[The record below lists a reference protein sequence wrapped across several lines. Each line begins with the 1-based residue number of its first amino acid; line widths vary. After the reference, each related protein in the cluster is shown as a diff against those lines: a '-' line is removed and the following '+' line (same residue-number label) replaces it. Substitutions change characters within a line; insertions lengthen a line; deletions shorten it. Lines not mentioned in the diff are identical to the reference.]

1 MDEEK
6 NVASEPERINS
17 ANIKRLV
24 VNLGK
29 RSHRRNDGPVTNGEV
44 YEILLKSGFM
54 YTEED
59 AEEVRKGLAA
69 RNIGVTDE
77 GPVVFPGDLPERDAG
92 DGSVSE
98 AEIKRLAE
106 NLSRRA
112 RRGNRD
118 IRDSEIHEVLNGKEY
133 TSDDVE
139 RILALLEKRGVR
151 VVYGVPDEKPAHSS
165 SDKKRQR
172 KSETKQ
178 AKQQRQPRRETDFD
192 DFGDDDDLFGD
203 DFDDFDDF
211 DDLDDDLSGKRL
223 KLGLGTVNVEAAI
236 KELSEKGT
244 AAGKLSSKEIS
255 DVIGDSYSIS
265 QLSDICDALESLGIE
280 ITGYD
285 ELAQDAIGSEPFSVK
300 EIEKTLVGEGVT
312 VDDPVRLYLK
322 DIGSIPLLES
332 DRELYLAE
340 RMADGDNDAKKQLI
354 EANLRLV
361 VSIAKR
367 YVGKGMFFLDLIQ
380 EGNLGL
386 MKAVDK
392 FDYRKG
398 YKLSTYATWWIR
410 QAITRAIA
418 DQARTIRIPVHM
430 VETLHRLARAQR
442 QLLQEYGRE
451 PTEEELAKEMNLS
464 VAKIREI
471 MKVSQ
476 DPISLEMPVGEEEDT
491 HLGDFI
497 EDENTLSPDTAAA
510 QKMLSEQM
518 DEILSTLSD
527 RDRAVI
533 EMRYGLKNGKQR
545 TLEEVG
551 QEFGITRERIRQIE
565 AKALRRL
572 RRQADQKKL
581 KDYLD

>member
-1 MDEEK
+1 MDDESRFAGLE
-6 NVASEPERINS
+6 NIDT

-29 RSHRRNDGPVTNGEV
+29 RSHRRDDGPVTNGEV
-44 YEILLKSGFM
+44 YEVLLKSGFM

-69 RNIGVTDE
+69 RGIEVTDE
-77 GPVVFPGDLPERDAG
+77 GEAIFPGDLPEDEN
-92 DGSVSE
+92 DGQGPS
-98 AEIKRLAE
+98 AEDIKRFAE

-118 IRDSEIHEVLNGKEY
+118 IRDSEITEMLGGTEY
-133 TSDDVE
+133 TSEDVE
-139 RILALLEKRGVR
+139 KILALLEKRGIK
-151 VVYGVPDEKPAHSS
+151 VVYGAPDPKPDSS
-165 SDKKRQR
+165 KRQR
-172 KSETKQ
+172 RGEKKSQKSGRSSRKDGE
-178 AKQQRQPRRETDFD
+178 
-192 DFGDDDDLFGD
+192 
-203 DFDDFDDF
+203 FDDFDGDILDDDDDYDDYDDDDYDDF
-211 DDLDDDLSGKRL
+211 DDDLSGKRHP
-223 KLGLGTVNVEAAI
+223 KLGLITLNVEAAI
-236 KELSEKGT
+236 KELSERGSLT
-244 AAGKLSSKEIS
+244 GKLSSKEIS
-255 DVIGDSYSIS
+255 DVIGDNYSIS
-265 QLSDICDALESLGIE
+265 QLSDICDALENSGIE

-285 ELAQDAIGSEPFSVK
+285 ELAQEAIDNEPFSVK
-300 EIEKTLVGEGVT
+300 EIEKTLAGEGVT

-340 RMADGDNDAKKQLI
+340 RMADGDNEAKKQLI

-442 QLLQEYGRE
+442 QLLQEYGRD

-464 VAKIREI
+464 VSKIREI

-497 EDENTLSPDTAAA
+497 EDENTLAPDTAAS

-518 DEILSTLSD
+518 DDILSTLSD

>member
-1 MDEEK
+1 MEDENRFSGLE
-6 NVASEPERINS
+6 NIDA

-29 RSHRRNDGPVTNGEV
+29 RSHRRGDGPVTNGEV
-44 YEILLKSGFM
+44 YEVLLKSGFM

-69 RNIGVTDE
+69 RGIGVTEE
-77 GPVVFPGDLPERDAG
+77 GEAIFPGDLPENEN
-92 DGSVSE
+92 DGMGPS
-98 AEIKRLAE
+98 AEDIKRYAE

-118 IRDSEIHEVLNGKEY
+118 IRDSEITEMLGGTEY

-139 RILALLEKRGVR
+139 KILALLEKRGIK
-151 VVYGVPDEKPAHSS
+151 VVYGAPDPRPETSKH
-165 SDKKRQR
+165 QR
-172 KSETKQ
+172 KSEKKTTKPS
-178 AKQQRQPRRETDFD
+178 RSSR
-192 DFGDDDDLFGD
+192 GDGE
-203 DFDDFDDF
+203 FDDFDDDML
-211 DDLDDDLSGKRL
+211 DDDYDDDDYGDYDDYDDDLSGKRRP
-223 KLGLGTVNVEAAI
+223 KLELISLNVEAAI
-236 KELSEKGT
+236 KELSERGSLT
-244 AAGKLSSKEIS
+244 GKLSSKEIS
-255 DVIGDSYSIS
+255 EVIGDSYNIS
-265 QLSDICDALESLGIE
+265 QLSDICDALENSGIE

-285 ELAQDAIGSEPFSVK
+285 ELAQEAIDNEPFSVK
-300 EIEKTLVGEGVT
+300 EIEKTLAGEGVT

-340 RMADGDNDAKKQLI
+340 RMAEGDNDAKKQLI

-392 FDYRKG
+392 FDFRKG

-442 QLLQEYGRE
+442 QLLQEYGRD

-476 DPISLEMPVGEEEDT
+476 DPISLEMPVGEEEAT

-497 EDENTLSPDTAAA
+497 EDENTLAPDTAAS

-518 DEILSTLSD
+518 DDILSTLSD